1 MLLLVFVSN
10 VSAQKPAWVGNTPK
24 ELNYTYK
31 FVEVT
36 SEGSTLESARAEAKD
51 LLADNTQL
59 QEGVRV
65 YRKTHEHTD
74 IDKQRVNGG
83 KLSESVHKTIAIDLT
98 IDGERFDLQAVRVD
112 EYSERRN
119 GIYVLHT
126 LYMVAL
132 CEDPVFDRTYL
143 TTKYGAAPV
152 LMSVI
157 PGLGQWYKGSKG
169 KGIALFASEAVAV
182 GGILVCE
189 NQRASYVKKMKEQP
203 KFLKEYNRKADNWET
218 GRNICIGVAAGV
230 WIYNIV
236 DAAVAKGA
244 RRVVV
249 SRADGRGVAMAPFAI
264 PEGGAGVSLSYRF

>member
-1 MLLLVFVSN
+1 M
-10 VSAQKPAWVGNTPK
+10 SAQKPAWVGNTPK

-74 IDKQRVNGG
+74 LDKQRVNGG

-230 WIYNIV
+230 WVYNIV

-249 SRADGRGVAMAPFAI
+249 SKAGGRGVAMAPFAT